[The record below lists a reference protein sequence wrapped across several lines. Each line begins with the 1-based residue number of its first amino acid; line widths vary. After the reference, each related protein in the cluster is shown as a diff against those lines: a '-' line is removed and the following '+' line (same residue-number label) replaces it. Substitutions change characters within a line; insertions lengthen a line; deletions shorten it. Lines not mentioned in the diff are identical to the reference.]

1 MKHDLEALLFAT
13 DTPLTPGRLKQIF
26 PDAGV
31 ADLRAAVEELVADYD
46 AQERAFTIVEF
57 GGGWQLASKPE
68 YVGVI
73 QKLYR
78 GKRFVRL
85 SQAAL
90 EVLAV
95 IAYRQPVTRMEIEE
109 IRGVQVSGVLGTLT
123 ERNLVTVVGRSDAV
137 GNPILYG
144 TTREF
149 LNHMGLKGLHQLP
162 TLPELEG
169 IINDPDEI
177 KQFAE
182 QLGEEISDEDFET
195 ISVQGD
201 EIVLVAAQEEEPAEE
216 EGAESSEN
224 ATADGEDDPAE
235 AASEDSAEPVEAP
248 EPDAASE
255 EEAPESLEEDA
266 ETQEDPADPDETED
280 TRAHGA

>member
-13 DTPLTPGRLKQIF
+13 DAPLTTGRLKQIF
-26 PDAGV
+26 PEAAIPDI
-31 ADLRAAVEELVADYD
+31 RAAVAELIAEYEQ
-46 AQERAFTIVEF
+46 QERAFTIVEF
-57 GGGWQLASKPE
+57 GGGWQLASRPE

-109 IRGVQVSGVLGTLT
+109 IRGVQVSGVLQTLT
-123 ERNLVTVVGRSDAV
+123 ERNLVTVVGRSDTV

-162 TLPELEG
+162 SLPELEG
-169 IINDPDEI
+169 VINDPEEI
-177 KQFAE
+177 KQFAQ
-182 QLGEEISDEDFET
+182 QLGEEITDEDFET
-195 ISVQGD
+195 LSIQGD
-201 EIVLVAAQEEEPAEE
+201 EIVLVELDAAEE
-216 EGAESSEN
+216 EDGAAAEESATTDVAADMEN
-224 ATADGEDDPAE
+224 VPPDEAEPLDGPVAPAAEDDPDE
-235 AASEDSAEPVEAP
+235 
-248 EPDAASE
+248 
-255 EEAPESLEEDA
+255 
-266 ETQEDPADPDETED
+266 ETEES
-280 TRAHGA
+280 RAHGA